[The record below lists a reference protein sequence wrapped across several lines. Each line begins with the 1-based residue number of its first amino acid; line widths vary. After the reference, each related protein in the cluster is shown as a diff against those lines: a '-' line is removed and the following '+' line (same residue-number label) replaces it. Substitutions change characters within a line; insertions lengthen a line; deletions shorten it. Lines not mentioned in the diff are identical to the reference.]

1 MKKIFLSAILLLFS
15 CALHAQI
22 AVSSTAPYSNDFEA
36 GDGGWA
42 DPDGEWELGTPD
54 ATNVEINTPAPGGV
68 NSWKTKLSGLHTI
81 DVTRYLTSPEFD
93 FSAMTSRPTIAFD
106 AWYDLEAFNSFGF
119 SLLAYDGVH
128 LEYSID
134 GGTTWDVVGDV
145 GEGTNWYNWNTI
157 DASGLPGWAGSNDN
171 NGISGADAALLES
184 SQGWFRASNLLPCE
198 VVGESSV
205 YFRLVLNSD
214 VVTAF
219 DGFGFDNIAITE
231 NPVSDIALTAITNPT
246 SGVDLTDAETISL
259 TLSNVGSAV
268 ITSVTANVAIQAYN
282 GNGANANFTN
292 TISLNLD
299 PCGTATG
306 TFNLPTTADLS
317 GYDFYIIEVTATTP
331 NDANPDNNTQTILV
345 ENRRR
350 ITAFPYTEG
359 FEAAN
364 SGWNVDPRY
373 QAGTIWQRG
382 TPSKATIN
390 AAASGNNAFV
400 TALTGNYANNSNTLV
415 VSPVFDLS
423 TFSGTN
429 RAVIS
434 LANIFKTFDNADG
447 FQIYYSTSANHFGN
461 EQLLGAFGDQS
472 NWYNNPASAWSGDS
486 EGWIRSTH
494 VLTPVYG
501 QSNVRFLFFF
511 QSNAAD
517 VSEGAGFDDVIIGGN
532 VPDIAVTELI
542 TPVSSQNML
551 APQIITA
558 QLRNVGAGNIGSVV
572 LTYKVEGSNG
582 ISEVSQTATLN
593 LGTDQTTNFSFT
605 APANLSFIGDYT
617 ITVTA
622 NLAGDVNLNNN
633 TLVSSVTHI
642 SVSEQGN
649 CLIDENFNTA
659 PADWQNNILAG
670 SAAFDT
676 WRFNNPGG
684 RNIVAPFAGGVAA
697 FDSDAYSSG
706 GGAENVALES
716 PVFNAS
722 AENEVV
728 LSFDSY
734 LNNSFTGGGVVE
746 ISTNGGGSWTA
757 VASTNPPSTNV
768 PATGYNMVSYAAGFP
783 DAGANATR
791 PVISE
796 SVLLPQL
803 ANQANAQIRFR
814 WVGDFSMFWMLDNVK
829 VCGTVPL
836 PQITATGGNPDSVSV
851 SWTDNSATEGGFV
864 LQRATSL
871 EGVGN
876 WVVIATLPTD
886 STSYIDY
893 AVQHNTTYYYR
904 VQYQYA
910 TGLSAY
916 SNVAE
921 AMTTEPEDPA
931 LPYTPTLTA
940 TPGHRSANLAWNA
953 AVAENRIR
961 HFEVYGFDI
970 NRPTTRIGITTDNT
984 FTVTG
989 LLNGVKV
996 GFRVRAIYLDGSR
1009 GEFSNGV
1016 EVMPSI
1022 VLGQDEVETIGLK
1035 VYPNP
1040 NSGSFTIR
1048 LEGVEIK
1055 PQSIRLFNT
1064 AGQVFYQETLEGS
1077 YSSLQKEIAI
1087 EGLTSGIYILEIRT
1101 EQGILKQKMTI
1112 VR

>member
-1 MKKIFLSAILLLFS
+1 MKKIFLSAVLLLLS

-22 AVSSTAPYSNDFEA
+22 IVNSNNPYSEDFES
-36 GDGGWA
+36 GNGGWT
-42 DPDGEWELGTPD
+42 DPTNEWQLGTPSP
-54 ATNVEINTPAPGGV
+54 TNIEINTPAPGGV
-68 NSWKTKLSGLHTI
+68 NSWKTQLSGTYTVG
-81 DVTRYLTSPEFD
+81 VTSYLTSPQFD

-106 AWYDLEAFNSFGF
+106 AWYDLEAFNSFGL
-119 SLLAYDGVH
+119 SLFAYDGVH

-145 GEGTNWYNWNTI
+145 GEGTNWYNWDI
-157 DASGLPGWAGSNDN
+157 VQASGVPGWAGSHDN
-171 NGISGADAALLES
+171 NGISGANAYLLES
-184 SQGWFRASNLLPCE
+184 SQGWFRASNLLPCN
-198 VVGESSV
+198 VVGQSSV
-205 YFRLVLNSD
+205 YLRLVLNSD
-214 VVTAF
+214 VVTSF
-219 DGFGFDNIAITE
+219 DGFGFDNIEITE
-231 NPVSDIALTAITNPT
+231 NPVSDIALIAITNPT

-259 TLSNVGSAV
+259 TLSNLGNVT
-268 ITSVTANVAIQAYN
+268 ITSATANVQIQAYN
-282 GNGANANFTN
+282 GNGASASFTN
-292 TISLNLD
+292 TLSLNLN

-317 GYDFYIIEVTATTP
+317 GYDFYIIEATVTTP
-331 NDANPDNNTQTILV
+331 NDVNPANNSQTILV
-345 ENRRR
+345 ENRRK

-373 QAGTIWQRG
+373 QAGTIWRRG
-382 TPSKATIN
+382 TPAKATIN

-400 TALTGNYANNSNTLV
+400 TGLTGNYANNSTTLV

-423 TFSGTN
+423 TFNGTN

-447 FQIYYSTSANHFGN
+447 FQIYYSTTANHFGN
-461 EQLLGAFGDQS
+461 EQLLGVFGEES
-472 NWYNNPASAWSGDS
+472 NWYNNPADSWSGDS

-494 VLTPVYG
+494 ILTPVYG
-501 QSNVRFLFFF
+501 LPNVRFLFYF
-511 QSNAAD
+511 QSNAAG

-532 VPDIAVTELI
+532 VPDIAVTQLI

-572 LTYKVEGSNG
+572 LTYKVEGPTGTSQ
-582 ISEVSQTATLN
+582 VSQTATLN
-593 LGTDQTTNFSFT
+593 LDTDETTNFSFT
-605 APANLSFIGDYT
+605 VPANLSFIGDYT

-622 NLAGDVNLNNN
+622 NLAGDVNLKNN

-649 CLIDENFNTA
+649 CLINENFNTA
-659 PADWQNNILAG
+659 PTDWQINILAG
-670 SAAFDT
+670 NSLFDT
-676 WRFNNPGG
+676 WRFDNPGG
-684 RNIVAPFAGGVAA
+684 RNIVAPFAGGVAV
-697 FDSDAYSSG
+697 FDSDFYSAG
-706 GGAENVALES
+706 GGPENVALES

-734 LNNSFTGGGVVE
+734 FNNSFGGGGVVE
-746 ISTNGGGSWTA
+746 ISTNGGSSWTA

-768 PATGYNMVSYAAGFP
+768 PATGYNLVSYNAGFP
-783 DAGANATR
+783 DAGANPLR
-791 PVISE
+791 PVVSE

-803 ANQANAQIRFR
+803 ANQANAQVRFR
-814 WVGDFSMFWMLDNVK
+814 WVGNYSMFWMLDNVK

-836 PQITATGGNPDSVSV
+836 PQITATGGNPDSVVV
-851 SWTDNSATEGGFV
+851 SWTDNSATEGGFI

-871 EGVGN
+871 DGVGN
-876 WVVIATLPTD
+876 WTVIAILPAD
-886 STSYIDY
+886 STSYVDY
-893 AVQHNTTYYYR
+893 AVQYNSTYYYR

-916 SNVAE
+916 SNIAE
-921 AMTTEPEDPA
+921 ATTTEPEDPA
-931 LPYTPTLTA
+931 LPYKPILTA
-940 TPGHRSANLAWNA
+940 TPGYRSATLAWNA
-953 AVAENRIR
+953 AVPENRIR

-996 GFRVRAIYLDGSR
+996 GFRIRAIYLDGSR

-1016 EVMPSI
+1016 EVTPSI
-1022 VLGQDEVETIGLK
+1022 VLGQDGVETLGLK

-1040 NSGSFTIR
+1040 NNGSFTIR

-1077 YSSLQKEIAI
+1077 YSTLQKEIAI